1 MSEGYANPTVLNGSA
16 GNSAPV
22 IGGRRHK
29 LRKVSAKTIRRTLKK
44 MGLKPKGRVVLKGG
58 EAPAAEAAAPAAAP
72 EMGGRRR
79 RSRRRGGM
87 SYEGGRRKTRRKSL
101 LSKLFGRR

>member
-1 MSEGYANPTVLNGSA
+1 MEGYSNPTVLNGSA

-22 IGGRRHK
+22 GGRRHK
-29 LRKVSAKTIRRTLKK
+29 MRKVSAKTIRRTLKK

-58 EAPAAEAAAPAAAP
+58 EAPAAAPAAPAAAP

-87 SYEGGRRKTRRKSL
+87 SYEGGRRRKTHRKSL